1 VLTDSKTKPAWSR
14 RAGFVLFWGVC
25 LAAIGGCEKAG
36 APHAAA
42 SAGGSAQAQTQDAG
56 EYQFPCLAAE
66 TGDAGA
72 PTFSAIYH
80 ELFCRSGCA
89 NIYCHGSRGANAGLS
104 FETAA
109 LAYGGLVGV
118 PASSDSLC
126 ADSGLLRVEADAPER
141 SLLWLKLGGH
151 PPCGSVMPPPPEGYA
166 PASSEQLEQLRAWIA
181 NGAQQD

>member
-1 VLTDSKTKPAWSR
+1 M
-14 RAGFVLFWGVC
+14 RAGFVLC
-25 LAAIGGCEKAG
+25 LWTIVAAIGGCDKAG
-36 APHAAA
+36 APHAVG
-42 SAGGSAQAQTQDAG
+42 SAGGPAPIEDAG
-56 EYQFPCLAAE
+56 EYQFPCLATE

-72 PTFSAIYH
+72 PTFSAIYL

-126 ADSGLLRVEADAPER
+126 AGAGFMRVESDAPDR
-141 SLLWLKLGGH
+141 SLLLLKLGGH
-151 PPCGSVMPPPPEGYA
+151 PPCGQAMPPPSEGYA
-166 PASSEQLEQLRAWIA
+166 PASSEQLEQLRAWID
-181 NGAQQD
+181 NGALQD

>member
-1 VLTDSKTKPAWSR
+1 M
-14 RAGFVLFWGVC
+14 RAGFVLFLWTGV
-25 LAAIGGCEKAG
+25 AAIGGCDNAG
-36 APHAAA
+36 VQHAAA
-42 SAGGSAQAQTQDAG
+42 SAGGPAQTDDAG

-104 FETAA
+104 FETAE

-118 PASSDSLC
+118 PANSDSLC
-126 ADSGLLRVEADAPER
+126 ADSGFLRVEANAPDR
-141 SLLWLKLGGH
+141 SLLLLKLDGH
-151 PPCGSVMPPPPEGYA
+151 PPCGQTMPPPPEGYA
-166 PASSEQLEQLRAWIA
+166 PASAEQLEQLRAWID
-181 NGAQQD
+181 NGAAQD